1 MAPTQEETQILVVD
15 DDARVLNTFSRNLN
29 LAGYPVITASNGQA
43 ALETYR
49 EARPDITL
57 VDVRMPYMDGFE
69 VLRAIRE
76 RDPEAEV
83 ILVTGHGDMEMA
95 IEALREGASDF
106 IPKPVEQST
115 LNAALRHAKERLRL
129 KRELRE
135 AQAALR
141 RAHDELEVRVQQ
153 RTAEL
158 SEANEQLEAQIAER
172 MRAEHALRE
181 AHERLRATMNALPD
195 ILFEVDAEGEIY
207 EFRTPDPELLA
218 APPEEIRGQNVA
230 ELLPANAAETIRA
243 ALKEAAQTGRH
254 AGAIYTLETP
264 TGRGWFELSIAAKGE
279 REDFATPDQ
288 HFIALVR
295 NVTERVRAEH
305 ELQISHNHQS
315 ALNALLRIS
324 VNTPEATL
332 EEQLNQALE
341 HILSISWLPIL
352 SKGAIFLTDENG
364 HGGQLT
370 LKASRGFDV
379 ELRMG
384 CQRLPIGDCL
394 CGQAVAEK
402 RMIFSSNLDERH
414 KQPGPDMTM
423 APHGHYCVPIL
434 SGETPLG
441 VLTLYLKPGHE
452 RKEHEIEFLNSAAHT
467 LASVIERKR
476 AEEALR
482 QSQQQYAGLI
492 NTIDGI
498 VWEADAATQE
508 FTFVSPQ
515 AEEMLGYP
523 LERWTEEPDF
533 WPAHI
538 HEEDREESIEF
549 CAAAVRQL
557 QDHEFEYRMIDTE
570 GNIVWLRDITSV
582 IVEDGKPVKLRGV
595 MVDITERKRL
605 TERLAAIHQLG
616 QEMTLLRDEQALV
629 KRTLQ
634 TAAQVIDAMLVGF
647 GVVDEQQQELI
658 KRFHIIDGEFTVSPT
673 QRIPIDSEASIC
685 AAAVSRGRA
694 VNIPDTSQD
703 PRYQTPFEEAS
714 RYLSELCIPIKIEDR
729 VLGVI
734 NAEHEA
740 RDHFSAAD
748 QQLLQTLAGQTA
760 VAMENARLYAKT
772 QRNAHELA
780 ALNTATHAMASNLD
794 LDIVLKQVIQ
804 EVNVLLETEDA
815 SVMLYDPQMD
825 ELVFSALA
833 NPDCQMLIGHR
844 ISATEG
850 IAGQVMQTQ
859 EPILI
864 TNAQEHQ
871 SFYGGIDEVTGMT
884 TESLIA
890 VPLMVKGQGIG
901 VIEVINKIHGTF
913 NRHDLELLRAFSS
926 SAAISLENARLYQ
939 QQIEQIEELRATQ
952 AKLIQ
957 SEKMSALGRL
967 IASISHEINNPL
979 QSIQGCLTLADEEIE
994 SQQRPEKLQRYLGI
1008 AEDEIER
1015 IAAIVRRIRDFY
1027 RPARDELDAV
1037 DVHAVLGSVLE
1048 LSGKQL
1054 QHSDVVIEKQWA
1066 EGLPTI
1072 PANAAHLKQVFLNL
1086 VLNAI
1091 DAMPSGGT
1099 LTLTTA
1105 QGDERVRIE
1114 FADTG
1119 VGMTE
1124 ETQAR
1129 LFEPFFTTK
1138 AHGSGLG
1145 LSISYGIIESHDGQI
1160 LVESEAGKGSTFILL
1175 LPIKAE
1181 TPARK

>member
-43 ALETYR
+43 ALEIYR
-49 EARPDITL
+49 ETRPDITL

-158 SEANEQLEAQIAER
+158 SEANEQLESQIAER
-172 MRAEHALRE
+172 MRAER
-181 AHERLRATMNALPD
+181 
-195 ILFEVDAEGEIY
+195 
-207 EFRTPDPELLA
+207 
-218 APPEEIRGQNVA
+218 
-230 ELLPANAAETIRA
+230 
-243 ALKEAAQTGRH
+243 
-254 AGAIYTLETP
+254 
-264 TGRGWFELSIAAKGE
+264 
-279 REDFATPDQ
+279 
-288 HFIALVR
+288 
-295 NVTERVRAEH
+295 

-324 VNTPEATL
+324 VNTPEASL
-332 EEQLNQALE
+332 DEQLSQALE

-352 SKGAIFLTDENG
+352 PKGAIFLTDENG
-364 HGGQLT
+364 HGQTLA
-370 LKASRGFDV
+370 LKASHGFEV

-384 CQRLPIGDCL
+384 CQKLSIGECL
-394 CGQAVAEK
+394 CGQAVAQK
-402 RMIFSSNLDERH
+402 RMIFAGNLDERH
-414 KQPGPDMTM
+414 KISGPDILT

-441 VLTLYLKPGHE
+441 VLTLYLEPDHQ

-482 QSQQQYAGLI
+482 QSQQQYAGLV

-498 VWEADAATQE
+498 VWEADAATQR

-533 WPAHI
+533 WPSHI
-538 HEEDREESIEF
+538 HEEDRKESIEF
-549 CAAAVRQL
+549 CAKATRQL
-557 QDHEFEYRMIDTE
+557 QDHEFEYRMIDAK
-570 GNIVWLRDITSV
+570 GNIVWLRDIASV

-595 MVDITERKRL
+595 MIDITERKRL
-605 TERLAAIHQLG
+605 AERLAAIHQLG

-634 TAAQVIDAMLVGF
+634 AAAQVIDASLAGF
-647 GVVDEQQQELI
+647 GVVDAQKRELI
-658 KRFHIIDGEFTVSPT
+658 KRFHIIDGEFTITPT
-673 QRIPIDSEASIC
+673 QRISIEDETSIC
-685 AAAVSRGRA
+685 AAAVSQGRT
-694 VNIPDTSQD
+694 VNVPDTSQD
-703 PRYQTPFEEAS
+703 PRYQAPFEKES
-714 RYLSELCIPIKIEDR
+714 RYLSELCVPIKFEGR
-729 VLGVI
+729 VLGII

-740 RDHFSAAD
+740 RAHFSLAD
-748 QQLLQTLAGQTA
+748 QQLLQTLADQTA
-760 VAMENARLYAKT
+760 VAMENARLYAKI
-772 QRNAHELA
+772 QRNARELA

-794 LDIVLKQVIQ
+794 LDTVLKQVIR

-815 SVMLYDPQMD
+815 SVMLYDPETD

-833 NPDCQMLIGHR
+833 NPDCQILIGHR
-844 ISATEG
+844 LSATEG
-850 IAGQVMQTQ
+850 IAGQVMQAQ

-871 SFYGGIDEVTGMT
+871 DFYGGIDEVTGMT

-890 VPLMVKGQGIG
+890 VPLTVKGQGIG
-901 VIEVINKIHGTF
+901 VIEVINKIHGAF
-913 NRHDLELLRAFSS
+913 NAHDLEILKAFSS

-939 QQIEQIEELRATQ
+939 KQIEQIEALRSTQ

-979 QSIQGCLTLADEEIE
+979 QSIQGCLTLADEEIGD
-994 SQQRPEKLQRYLGI
+994 QQRPEKLQRYLGI

-1027 RPARDELDAV
+1027 RPAREELDEI
-1037 DVHAVLGSVLE
+1037 DIHAVLGSVLE

-1054 QHSDVVIEKQWA
+1054 QHSDVAIEKHWA

-1072 PANAAHLKQVFLNL
+1072 PANAAHLKQVILNL

-1099 LTLTTA
+1099 LILRTA
-1105 QGDERVRIE
+1105 QENGRVRIE
-1114 FADTG
+1114 FTDTG
-1119 VGMTE
+1119 VGMTK
-1124 ETQAR
+1124 ETQDR

-1138 AHGSGLG
+1138 PHGSGLG
-1145 LSISYGIIESHDGQI
+1145 LSISYGIIEAHDGQI
-1160 LVESEAGKGSTFILL
+1160 LVESEVGKGSTFILL
-1175 LPIKAE
+1175 LPIEAE
-1181 TPARK
+1181 

>member
-1 MAPTQEETQILVVD
+1 MSPTQEETQILVVD
-15 DDARVLNTFSRNLN
+15 DDARVLDTFSRNLT

-43 ALETYR
+43 ALEIYR
-49 EARPDITL
+49 ETRPDITL

-69 VLRAIRE
+69 VLRTIRE

-95 IEALREGASDF
+95 IAALREGASDF
-106 IPKPVEQST
+106 IPKPVEQAT
-115 LNAALRHAKERLRL
+115 LNTALRHAKERLRL

-158 SEANEQLEAQIAER
+158 SEANQQLEAQIAER
-172 MRAEHALRE
+172 MRAE
-181 AHERLRATMNALPD
+181 
-195 ILFEVDAEGEIY
+195 
-207 EFRTPDPELLA
+207 
-218 APPEEIRGQNVA
+218 Q
-230 ELLPANAAETIRA
+230 
-243 ALKEAAQTGRH
+243 K
-254 AGAIYTLETP
+254 
-264 TGRGWFELSIAAKGE
+264 
-279 REDFATPDQ
+279 
-288 HFIALVR
+288 
-295 NVTERVRAEH
+295 
-305 ELQISHNHQS
+305 LQISHNHQS

-332 EEQLNQALE
+332 DEQLNQALE
-341 HILSISWLPIL
+341 HILSISWLPL
-352 SKGAIFLTDENG
+352 LPKGGIFLTDDDGRGEN
-364 HGGQLT
+364 LA
-370 LKASRGFDV
+370 LEASRGFDV
-379 ELRMG
+379 EMQMG
-384 CQRLPIGDCL
+384 CQNLAIGECL
-394 CGQAVAEK
+394 CGQAIAKK

-414 KQPGPDMTM
+414 KLPGPDRMLT
-423 APHGHYCVPIL
+423 PHGHYCVPIL
-434 SGETPLG
+434 SGATPLG
-441 VLTLYLKPGHE
+441 VLTLYLKPDHE
-452 RKEHEIEFLNSAAHT
+452 RKDHEIEFLNSAAHT
-467 LASVIERKR
+467 LATIIERKR

-482 QSQQQYAGLI
+482 KSQQQYAGLV

-498 VWEADAATQE
+498 VWEADAATQQ

-523 LERWTEEPDF
+523 IERWTTEPDF
-533 WPAHI
+533 WPRHI
-538 HEEDREESIEF
+538 HEEDRETSVEF
-549 CAAAVRQL
+549 CAAATRQL
-557 QDHEFEYRMIDTE
+557 QDHEFEYRMIDAE
-570 GNIVWLRDITSV
+570 GNIVWLRGIASV

-595 MVDITERKRL
+595 MIDITERKRL

-616 QEMTLLRDEQALV
+616 QEMTLLRDEQTLV

-634 TAAQVIDAMLVGF
+634 TAAQVIDATLVGF
-647 GVVDEQQQELI
+647 GVVDEQHRELI
-658 KRFHIIDGEFTVSPT
+658 RRFHIIDGEFTISPT
-673 QRIPIDSEASIC
+673 RRIPIDGAESIC
-685 AAAVSRGRA
+685 AAAASQGQA
-694 VNIPDTSQD
+694 VNIPNTSQD
-703 PRYQTPFEEAS
+703 PRYQPPLDEGS
-714 RYLSELCIPIKIEDR
+714 RYLSELCVPIKIEDR

-740 RDHFSAAD
+740 CDHFSPAD

-760 VAMENARLYAKT
+760 VAMENVRLYAKI
-772 QRNAHELA
+772 QRNARELA

-794 LDIVLKQVIQ
+794 LDTVLKQVIR

-815 SVMLYDPQMD
+815 SVMLYDSETD

-833 NPDCQMLIGHR
+833 NPECQKLIGHR
-844 ISATEG
+844 LSATEG
-850 IAGQVMQTQ
+850 IAGQVMQAQ

-864 TNAQEHQ
+864 PNAQEHRN
-871 SFYGGIDEVTGMT
+871 FYSGIDEVTGLT
-884 TESLIA
+884 TQSLIA

-913 NRHDLELLRAFSS
+913 NTHDLEILKAFSS

-939 QQIEQIEELRATQ
+939 KQLEQIEELRATQ

-994 SQQRPEKLQRYLGI
+994 GQQRPEKLQRYLGI

-1027 RPARDELDAV
+1027 RPAREELDQI
-1037 DVHAVLGSVLE
+1037 DVHTILDSVLE

-1054 QHSDVVIEKQWA
+1054 QHSDVVIEKHWA
-1066 EGLPTI
+1066 EDLPVI

-1099 LTLTTA
+1099 LTLHTA
-1105 QGDERVRIE
+1105 REDGMVRIA
-1114 FADTG
+1114 FSDTG
-1119 VGMTE
+1119 VGMTP

-1145 LSISYGIIESHDGQI
+1145 LSISYGIIESHEGQI
-1160 LVESEAGKGSTFILL
+1160 LVESEVGKGSTFILL
-1175 LPIKAE
+1175 LPTQAE
-1181 TPARK
+1181 TQASP

>member
-1 MAPTQEETQILVVD
+1 MAPYQEQTQILVVD
-15 DDARVLNTFSRNLN
+15 DDARVLDTFSRNLN

-49 EARPDITL
+49 EAHPDITL

-95 IEALREGASDF
+95 IAALREGASDF
-106 IPKPVEQST
+106 IPKPVEQAT

-129 KRELRE
+129 KRELRA

-158 SEANEQLEAQIAER
+158 SEANQQLEAQIVER
-172 MRAEHALRE
+172 KRAEQAVRE
-181 AHERLRATMNALPD
+181 AHERLTATMNALPD
-195 ILFEVDAEGEIY
+195 ILFEVNAEGEIY
-207 EFRTPDPELLA
+207 EFRTPNPELLA
-218 APPEEIRGQNVA
+218 VPPDKIRGQNVA
-230 ELLPANAAETIRA
+230 DLLPANATETIRA
-243 ALKEAAQTGRH
+243 ALDEAAQTGHH
-254 AGAIYTLETP
+254 AGATYALETP
-264 TGRGWFELSIAAKGE
+264 RGQGWFELSIAAKGE
-279 REDFATPDQ
+279 HKDVATPDQ

-295 NVTERVRAEH
+295 NVTERVQAER

-332 EEQLNQALE
+332 DEQLKQALE

-352 SKGAIFLTDENG
+352 PKGAIFLTDKNGRGEN
-364 HGGQLT
+364 LT
-370 LKASRGFDV
+370 LEASRGFEV
-379 ELRMG
+379 EMRMG
-384 CQRLPIGDCL
+384 CQNLAIGECL

-402 RMIFSSNLDERH
+402 RMIFSGNLDERH
-414 KQPGPDMTM
+414 KLPGPDMMLT
-423 APHGHYCVPIL
+423 PHGHYCVPIL
-434 SGETPLG
+434 SGATPLG
-441 VLTLYLKPGHE
+441 VLTLYLNPGHKRE
-452 RKEHEIEFLNSAAHT
+452 DHEIAFVNSAAHT
-467 LASVIERKR
+467 LASIIERKR

-482 QSQQQYAGLI
+482 KSQQQYAGLV

-498 VWEADAATQE
+498 VWEADAATQQ

-515 AEEMLGYP
+515 AKEMLGYP
-523 LERWTEEPDF
+523 VERWTEEPDF
-533 WPAHI
+533 WPSHI
-538 HEEDREESIEF
+538 HEEDREESVEF
-549 CAAAVRQL
+549 CAAAIRQL
-557 QDHEFEYRMIDTE
+557 QDHEFEYRMIDAE
-570 GNIVWLRDITSV
+570 GNIVWLRDIASV

-595 MVDITERKRL
+595 MIDITERKRL
-605 TERLAAIHQLG
+605 TERLGAIHQLG

-634 TAAQVIDAMLVGF
+634 TAAQVINSTLTGF
-647 GVVDEQQQELI
+647 GVVDEQRQELI
-658 KRFHIIDGEFTVSPT
+658 KRFHIVGGEFTISPT
-673 QRIPIDSEASIC
+673 QRIPINDEASIC
-685 AAAVSRGRA
+685 AAAVSQGRT
-694 VNIPDTSQD
+694 VNIPNTSQD
-703 PRYQTPFEEAS
+703 SRYVAPLDEEPQ
-714 RYLSELCIPIKIEDR
+714 YLSELCVPIKFEDR

-740 RDHFSAAD
+740 RDHFSPAD
-748 QQLLQTLAGQTA
+748 QQLLQTLADQTA
-760 VAMENARLYAKT
+760 VVMENARLYAKT
-772 QRNAHELA
+772 QRNARELA

-815 SVMLYDPQMD
+815 SVMLYNPETD

-844 ISATEG
+844 LSATEG
-850 IAGQVMQTQ
+850 IAGQVMQCL

-864 TNAQEHQ
+864 ADAQDHH
-871 SFYGGIDEVTGMT
+871 SFYKRIDEVTGLT
-884 TESLIA
+884 TRSLIA
-890 VPLMVKGQGIG
+890 VPLTVKGRGIG

-913 NRHDLELLRAFSS
+913 NAHDLELLRAFSS

-939 QQIEQIEELRATQ
+939 KQQEQIEELRATQ
-952 AKLIQ
+952 AKLVQ

-967 IASISHEINNPL
+967 IASVSHEINNPL
-979 QSIQGCLTLADEEIE
+979 QSIQGCLTLADEEID
-994 SQQRPEKLQRYLGI
+994 SDQRPEKLRRYLGV

-1015 IAAIVRRIRDFY
+1015 IAVIVRRVRDFY
-1027 RPARDELDAV
+1027 RPAREDRDEV
-1037 DVHAVLGSVLE
+1037 DVHTTLESVLE

-1054 QHSDVVIEKQWA
+1054 QHSDVVIDKHWA
-1066 EGLPTI
+1066 EDLPPI

-1099 LTLTTA
+1099 LSLRTA
-1105 QGDERVRIE
+1105 REDEMVRIE
-1114 FADTG
+1114 FTDTG
-1119 VGMTE
+1119 VGMSE
-1124 ETQAR
+1124 KTQDR

-1138 AHGSGLG
+1138 PHGSGLG
-1145 LSISYGIIESHDGQI
+1145 LSISYGIIEAHDGQI
-1160 LVESEAGKGSTFILL
+1160 LVRSEVGKGSTFSLL
-1175 LPIKAE
+1175 LPIE
-1181 TPARK
+1181 VD